1 MYVWFVQWTIRITVG
16 TEDRWF
22 IGSFINR
29 IFFSLSHS
37 LPFSIS
43 SLSVVED
50 LHKQREPLAAMEAIY
65 LMTPTDDSIRILM
78 RDFELNRPMYKAAHV
93 YFSEGT
99 FNNIN
104 RSSAYFFFGMN
115 EFFSNSTVTEIRLA
129 QYWFAFIC
137 FASNSLAET
146 ILDLI

>member
-1 MYVWFVQWTIRITVG
+1 M
-16 TEDRWF
+16 
-22 IGSFINR
+22 
-29 IFFSLSHS
+29 
-37 LPFSIS
+37 
-43 SLSVVED
+43 VED

-129 QYWFAFIC
+129 QY
-137 FASNSLAET
+137 
-146 ILDLI
+146 